1 MLTGNITL
9 SPLYL
14 PWQQQG
20 LDFLLQDTPV
30 APELSLC
37 HAKVL
42 TRGAIQQTP
51 QWAPQNAPRQ
61 FAQQVSKPVAQQQ
74 AGQSTASRPM
84 PRAQSSQASPAQ
96 GQSTPVSQSNATPPP
111 ATSKSN
117 AGRVSLA
124 LDQWPAPW
132 QERFAQTKPARV
144 IWTYWN
150 LGHDLCGESSAERRA
165 FLKRILQDLKHPPGT
180 HSFWPHTLPDLSSP
194 EQLQPNIPVFWSGVR
209 QLGARVLVIL
219 GEGSA
224 QKLGY
229 DAFDAPFKEFHK
241 QGKLV
246 ILVKDMDMLMH
257 NTKTYTTLMQYLRI
271 QLRQYLQLM

>member
-1 MLTGNITL
+1 MFTGNITL

-20 LDFLLQDTPV
+20 LDFLLQEAPV
-30 APELSLC
+30 APEHSLC
-37 HAKVL
+37 HAKLL
-42 TRGAIQQTP
+42 TKPIPQQAPPRVSRAMPQQNPTSLAEQYKNQAPTHHPAPRTQPHKGLPAQGATSAPSQASTQTP
-51 QWAPQNAPRQ
+51 QAPPK
-61 FAQQVSKPVAQQQ
+61 SS
-74 AGQSTASRPM
+74 GE
-84 PRAQSSQASPAQ
+84 RA
-96 GQSTPVSQSNATPPP
+96 
-111 ATSKSN
+111 
-117 AGRVSLA
+117 SLA
-124 LDQWPAPW
+124 LDQWPHPW

-150 LGHDLCGESSAERRA
+150 LGHDLCGEASTERRT
-165 FLKRILQDLKHPPGT
+165 FLRRILQDLKHPAGT
-180 HSFWPHTLPDLSSP
+180 HSFWPHTLPSPTAP

-219 GEGSA
+219 GEDSA

-229 DAFDAPFKEFHK
+229 EPFEAPFKEFHK